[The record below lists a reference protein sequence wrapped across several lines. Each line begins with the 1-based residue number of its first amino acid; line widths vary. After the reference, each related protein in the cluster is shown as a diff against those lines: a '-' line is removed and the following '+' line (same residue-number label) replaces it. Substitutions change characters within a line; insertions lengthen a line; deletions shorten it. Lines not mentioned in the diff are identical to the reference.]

1 MWLEKGAPRTDR
13 IFLVAGSLAGCAT
26 SSINLTDIVFASNE
40 QLPSEGFMASFN
52 PR

>member
-1 MWLEKGAPRTDR
+1 MWLEKGAPTP
-13 IFLVAGSLAGCAT
+13 IAFLLVAGSLTGCAT